1 MIKREIRVIAWNFI
15 PLKQCGGFLEI
26 IRWEFVGC
34 CVSGNVEFFPLVF
47 DDNDVVGNDC
57 DPKGKYSVYG
67 VLGSVSPVSLIPCV
81 SENRRGFILEVLCCD
96 CRLCKFKDCVKISD
110 DLGLRRDSHCFS
122 RIEYVYFCGVGSSP
136 YFVFLKLVGSV
147 LLLSGLRKKLVYIE
161 NEETRLMFVSTEM
174 TCLSVPKLQQNEG
187 YSFQNDKARINGNWE
202 LGMYIGVV
210 RSTYMQGMV
219 VELDEDV
226 WLLLTDESL
235 LLPHSVRV
243 GSILS
248 VRNVHIVNPKFTWG
262 KMLILGACCK
272 TNIRTISFSPLEIG
286 CQPVYRS
293 QSLLGKFMET
303 LVFPARLWT
312 LLLVQCLRKK
322 FSGAFS
328 EKEILGTKHKE
339 GLVQTYAR
347 STLPSSVFQSRHGS
361 FTEFCKHDSCG
372 SGSNINYSS
381 LSLAMPFSYLV
392 NNCER
397 MFIISLLQMN
407 NGIKIL
413 EECSQV
419 GHPFRE
425 KRLSDQLIRRIL
437 PSKDIGV
444 SLLGNLKICPAT
456 GRLQYIDGTAS
467 VDAVI
472 PDIPSAWDIN
482 AIYEIAAVTPTGDA
496 ATNHELLIDWCTD
509 WVAFPAA
516 LLAAVS
522 FLCAHSAHRNES
534 KGPLPSALDVRHRSN
549 RRGSPDLAE
558 DELVVLGKLTD
569 SDGALGQPLKVV
581 ACWRSPI
588 GAYEAWPTRSLRP
601 TIAGHG
607 SQLLKTLGLS
617 GGIDHHLSFLLLP
630 EQLKAAIEPLIGLFH
645 GLLNGL
651 LLSSHCSLQRLQ
663 PSLHS
668 GHLFFQEDAATNH
681 ELLIDWCTDW
691 VAFPAALLAA
701 LSFLCAHRH
710 FTVHPCLSAINSTAK
725 LDPGAFHLLYL
736 THKFPLQSRF
746 HGDVSGKSR
755 LFAEVM
761 VLPWDLSIG
770 VSNGAVFQTKMPQ
783 DDLVIGCHDA
793 FSFKRCKTHLTS
805 SCIDK
810 VGLCNNFEEF
820 ENRSC
825 DQPNN
830 LLSLPHKTRITNRF
844 RGASSIQFP
853 CKVTGREIHGQVMDV
868 PAALCFVDGNCD
880 ITDMLCSRKV
890 LEFNSENFS
899 KYKFMQIGGIYIMK
913 HCAEKCLC
921 DSHHMGSSMFITSDT
936 KFWSL
941 SFQFGEAMDCSSV
954 SCNDLSYASHST
966 RKNLNRFCHQNELVL
981 NPCSI
986 ADHGSFTDVDLH
998 VAVDATDLSDVDIG
1012 FQSLKKLVLN
1022 LSLKPTNIF
1031 NIQQEVGCGNI
1042 MTGLFENQGIYSGI
1056 GLPEGKLISLQGIV
1070 ARLYNS
1076 DGYSID
1082 RIPCNRA
1089 AHNIHLPK
1097 SSIGKECSINLL
1109 VLTDCHML
1117 QICGCLSKLDYPVG
1131 LGPGT
1136 VMARLNH
1143 GQRLDLLEQEI
1154 AGLPAR
1160 VAREISTAMDTLK
1173 AEIANQITAGQE
1185 RLRSELRSS
1194 QENGTPD
1201 NWDNPGPNC
1210 FTLTPVSFI
1219 TINSVRET
1227 PSSVK
1232 SLFPIPEETIASCLI
1247 SDLIQCDTG
1256 QPRRFHC
1263 SVVAVYFVMLERNTN
1278 MDKLL
1283 SQIQLGSPVV
1293 NIPLAGFIMDDGS
1306 SQCCCWTHGER
1317 AATFLR
1323 LYEEIPQAK
1332 SGSCWWRS
1340 KAASRSR
1347 VFSTPSYHIDRILK
1361 KHGRLRVKNYG
1372 SIHDASCQD
1381 IQLSDGS
1388 DCTFGGQDENLLKFI
1403 MLNACSSTL
1412 WNITGHAM
1420 DFDAVSML
1428 EKNLLEE
1435 HMTLHA
1441 LQNVWAR
1448 EVCQVNPLA
1457 QAKELFQD
1465 L

>member
-1 MIKREIRVIAWNFI
+1 MEGVKLIPISDLLRRRRPISGAVSLLYSPPPPTPPPSINSSKTLNPSTTSRAKILKSLSQPSIIIGILRLPLFSHSPHHCFSFSDDSGSLCCDVLEFDLNMIKREIRVIAWNFI

-482 AIYEIAAVTPTGDA
+482 AIYEVFDY
-496 ATNHELLIDWCTD
+496 N
-509 WVAFPAA
+509 
-516 LLAAVS
+516 
-522 FLCAHSAHRNES
+522 
-534 KGPLPSALDVRHRSN
+534 
-549 RRGSPDLAE
+549 
-558 DELVVLGKLTD
+558 LVLEGKP
-569 SDGALGQPLKVV
+569 GMWAQF
-581 ACWRSPI
+581 WM
-588 GAYEAWPTRSLRP
+588 
-601 TIAGHG
+601 
-607 SQLLKTLGLS
+607 
-617 GGIDHHLSFLLLP
+617 
-630 EQLKAAIEPLIGLFH
+630 
-645 GLLNGL
+645 
-651 LLSSHCSLQRLQ
+651 LLSNFFSCGSLFETIPVERRMQLTVY
-663 PSLHS
+663 LHFS
-668 GHLFFQEDAATNH
+668 WSN
-681 ELLIDWCTDW
+681 
-691 VAFPAALLAA
+691 V
-701 LSFLCAHRH
+701 SYRH

-1131 LGPGT
+1131 LGPGAAVT
-1136 VMARLNH
+1136 FHRILA
-1143 GQRLDLLEQEI
+1143 
-1154 AGLPAR
+1154 
-1160 VAREISTAMDTLK
+1160 
-1173 AEIANQITAGQE
+1173 
-1185 RLRSELRSS
+1185 LR
-1194 QENGTPD
+1194 
-1201 NWDNPGPNC
+1201 GPNC